1 MPRWDKPPSPIL
13 QSWYYVRKFSLT
25 RPNMTTKSDGIL
37 KLIPLEFTGLHTQ
50 VWAAL
55 GFTRG
60 WGYGCL
66 LHVYACVCVCVC
78 VGVGV
83 GVWVCVWVSLWAAN
97 GSVKNLWS

>member
-1 MPRWDKPPSPIL
+1 
-13 QSWYYVRKFSLT
+13 
-25 RPNMTTKSDGIL
+25 MTTKSDGIL